1 MQRLYKGY
9 AYRTSHFALDRSR
22 SRPPLVVQRG
32 APCASTQVQ
41 SQNSYST
48 PCSTPQKGPLWPTA
62 AHAMGSCGAPGEPR
76 ATQTAASTRLLSL
89 LIGPLIGAPGGGPS
103 PKYEYAPRS
112 TARSRRDVA
121 MSSSG
126 VPY

>member
-1 MQRLYKGY
+1 MQRLYVKVMRT
-9 AYRTSHFALDRSR
+9 ALPTSHLIVHAHD
-22 SRPPLVVQRG
+22 PLVQRG

-48 PCSTPQKGPLWPTA
+48 SCSTPQKGPLWPTA

>member
-22 SRPPLVVQRG
+22 SHDPLVQCG

-48 PCSTPQKGPLWPTA
+48 PCSTPQKGPLLPTA